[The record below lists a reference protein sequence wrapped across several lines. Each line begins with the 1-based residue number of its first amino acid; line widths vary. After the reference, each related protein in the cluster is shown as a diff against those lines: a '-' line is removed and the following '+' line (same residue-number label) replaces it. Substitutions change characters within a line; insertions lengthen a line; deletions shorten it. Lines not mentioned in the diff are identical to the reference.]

1 MARKELYIVFGRTSV
16 ESRQAIMNSPNFS
29 AGDYETVDDIDDR
42 YRYRDQEGDQNSTPA
57 ASLIKISIVFGPI
70 PSNSESRFSKV

>member
-16 ESRQAIMNSPNFS
+16 ERRQAVTNSPNFS
-29 AGDYETVDDIDDR
+29 AEDYETVDDIDD
-42 YRYRDQEGDQNSTPA
+42 RYRDQEGDQNSTPA

-70 PSNSESRFSKV
+70 PSNSDSRFSKA